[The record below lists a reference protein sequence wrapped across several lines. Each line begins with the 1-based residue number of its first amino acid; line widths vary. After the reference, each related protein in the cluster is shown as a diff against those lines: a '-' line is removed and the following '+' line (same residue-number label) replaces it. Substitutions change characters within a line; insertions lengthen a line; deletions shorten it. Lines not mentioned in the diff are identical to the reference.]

1 MVTTEQ
7 MLFHCQRSDIPIWPN
22 LMNYTTIQM
31 LTKGDFIT
39 PRKSC
44 HVTSDSYL
52 ICPSVD
58 HLSPFK
64 EPFVKER
71 SPSSLPARV
80 RQTYWKSFHS
90 KAAIKE
96 KISQAMPQKI
106 ETSHLLESFDFT
118 KSLYT
123 VLKISLSEFRFWICN
138 FINISALVYLVCSQ
152 QSQITL

>member
-1 MVTTEQ
+1 
-7 MLFHCQRSDIPIWPN
+7 
-22 LMNYTTIQM
+22 MNYTTVQM
-31 LTKGDFIT
+31 LTKRDLII

-52 ICPSVD
+52 ICPSID

-80 RQTYWKSFHS
+80 RQTYWKFLHPR
-90 KAAIKE
+90 AAVKE
-96 KISQAMPQKI
+96 KISQRVPQKI
-106 ETSHLLESFDFT
+106 ETSHFLKSFDFT

-123 VLKISLSEFRFWICN
+123 VLKISLSEFRLWICN
-138 FINISALVYLVCSQ
+138 FINISALVCLVCSQ
-152 QSQITL
+152 QSQVTL